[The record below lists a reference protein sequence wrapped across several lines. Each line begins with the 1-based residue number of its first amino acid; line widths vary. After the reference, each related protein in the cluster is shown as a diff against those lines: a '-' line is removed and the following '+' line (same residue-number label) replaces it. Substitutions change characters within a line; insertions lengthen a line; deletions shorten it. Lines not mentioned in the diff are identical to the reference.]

1 MGFLCGRG
9 GVVLLSRAGTGAAL
23 HRRRPSHPGTYWS
36 GPSGSRGRSP
46 GCPTRRRPVLRP
58 GRKTSFTTLGT
69 STPPRYPPRMI
80 PTVVWGTG
88 NVGRA
93 AIRAVDAHPALEL
106 TAVIV
111 HDPAKAGRD
120 AGELAGL
127 GHRLGVTATRDI
139 EAVLAARPAAVV
151 YAASGDIRPDD
162 ALADITRAITAG
174 AVVVSPALYP
184 LYDHRSAPP
193 EFRDPVL
200 AAIAEGGGSL
210 FASGVDPG
218 WGNDVLPL
226 LISGLGTTVDAI
238 RCQEIFDYSTYDQP
252 DSVRHLVGMGHPMDY
267 EPMMLMPSIPTMVWG
282 GQIRMMAR
290 ALGVEL
296 DEIRETSQR
305 RALDTTVHTPSMGVF
320 EAGTQGAIRFE
331 VQGVVGGEPRIVIEH
346 VTRIHPSCAP
356 DWPVPPDGGA
366 GAHRV
371 VIEGRP
377 RIEVTVEAT
386 DEGENRSAGGNA
398 TAVGRLV
405 GAIDWL
411 VAAEPGLY
419 DALDVPLRPAVG
431 RLGRKQP

>member
-1 MGFLCGRG
+1 
-9 GVVLLSRAGTGAAL
+9 
-23 HRRRPSHPGTYWS
+23 
-36 GPSGSRGRSP
+36 
-46 GCPTRRRPVLRP
+46 
-58 GRKTSFTTLGT
+58 
-69 STPPRYPPRMI
+69 MI

-93 AIRAVDAHPALEL
+93 AIRAVEAHPALEL

-111 HDPAKAGRD
+111 HNPTKVGRD

-127 GHRLGVTATRDI
+127 ERLLGVAATDDV
-139 EAVLAARPAAVV
+139 EAVLAARPAALV

-162 ALADITRAITAG
+162 ALADITRAIAAG
-174 AVVVSPALYP
+174 AAVVSPALYP
-184 LYDHRSAPP
+184 LYDHRNAPP
-193 EFRDPVL
+193 EFIDPVS

-226 LISGLGTTVDAI
+226 LISGLGTTVDVI

-252 DSVRHLVGMGHPMDY
+252 DSVRLLVGMGQPMDH

-282 GQIRMMAR
+282 GQIRLMAR

-296 DEIRETSQR
+296 DEIRETSER
-305 RALDTTVHTPSMGVF
+305 RALDATVTTRTMGEF

-331 VQGVVGGEPRIVIEH
+331 VQGIVEGEPRIVIEH

-356 DWPVPPDGGA
+356 DWPTPPDGA

-371 VIEGRP
+371 IIEGRP
-377 RIEVTVEAT
+377 RIEVTIEAT

-411 VAAEPGLY
+411 VAAEPGIY

-431 RLGRKQP
+431 KLGRKQP